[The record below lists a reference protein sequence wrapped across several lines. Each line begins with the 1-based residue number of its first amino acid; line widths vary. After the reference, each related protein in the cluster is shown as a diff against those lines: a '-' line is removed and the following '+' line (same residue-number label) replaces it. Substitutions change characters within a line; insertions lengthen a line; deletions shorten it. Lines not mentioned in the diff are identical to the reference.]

1 MSPSSGPREG
11 WLYFAG
17 VIDLFSRRV
26 VGWAMSAS
34 PDADLVID
42 ALVMAFERRRPDEK
56 PIHHSDRGRDLHVVG
71 LRQAGRRSG
80 HHPVVRLHRGLLRQL
95 RRRGGVGHP
104 QARAALDLRPKTW
117 ATRDLLR
124 SVLFDYIEGF
134 YNPQRTQKRLG
145 YRSPAEFES
154 AAVA

>member
-1 MSPSSGPREG
+1 MNRDFDPERADQVWAADVTQFWTAEG

-56 PIHHSDRGRDLHVVG
+56 PIHHSERRRGRDLHEPG
-71 LRQAGRRSG
+71 IRQAGVRTR
-80 HHPVVRLHRGLLRQL
+80 HHPLVRLHRGLL
-95 RRRGGVGHP
+95 
-104 QARAALDLRPKTW
+104 
-117 ATRDLLR
+117 
-124 SVLFDYIEGF
+124 
-134 YNPQRTQKRLG
+134 
-145 YRSPAEFES
+145 
-154 AAVA
+154 